1 MQNETIKLEKAQQTQ
16 KQNED
21 TLKDLQNNINEV
33 KREIEAIDERR
44 QMLKSEIHQYKNLKQ
59 DLEGDLQLK
68 EQQEKERLQP
78 EIDKMNKLIDGQKQE
93 IQRIDT

>member
-1 MQNETIKLEKAQQTQ
+1 
-16 KQNED
+16 
-21 TLKDLQNNINEV
+21 
-33 KREIEAIDERR
+33 
-44 QMLKSEIHQYKNLKQ
+44 MLKSEIHQYKNLKQ

-93 IQRIDT
+93 ILRIDT

>member
-59 DLEGDLQLK
+59 DLEGDL
-68 EQQEKERLQP
+68 
-78 EIDKMNKLIDGQKQE
+78 
-93 IQRIDT
+93 

>member
-93 IQRIDT
+93 ILRIDT